1 VNKGETIEEAAR
13 REVKE
18 ETSLDIELTDI
29 LGVYSDSQRDPRGHI
44 MSTVF
49 VGRVSSNE
57 NAKNKAIAQDDASQL
72 EWIDLQTV
80 GNENLAFD
88 HKIILSN
95 YKKWKESG
103 GTFWS
108 TKK

>member
-1 VNKGETIEEAAR
+1 
-13 REVKE
+13 
-18 ETSLDIELTDI
+18 
-29 LGVYSDSQRDPRGHI
+29 

-49 VGRVSSNE
+49 VGRVPSNE

-80 GNENLAFD
+80 GDKSLAFD